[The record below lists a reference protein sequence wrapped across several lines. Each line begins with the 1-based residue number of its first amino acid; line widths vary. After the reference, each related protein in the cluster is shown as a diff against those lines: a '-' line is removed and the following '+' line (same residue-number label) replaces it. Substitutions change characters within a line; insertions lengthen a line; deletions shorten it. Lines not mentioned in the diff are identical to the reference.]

1 MNNDLAY
8 TILEIDNDQEITIDI
23 IKRQYKK
30 KALIYHPDKNN
41 TPNAK
46 QKFQEIADAYRYLIE
61 QEDLDKTN
69 IFDYEQF
76 DYDELREQLRKEMM
90 NMFSEQSAQS
100 AQSAQS
106 GSYKNIL
113 FSFLENVVGKEVFSN
128 VQNKIFYMIIQRIC
142 ISCEP
147 KALELLKKLDKQTIQ
162 KIYEILEMH
171 QEVFHFSETFLDSI
185 KEMIYVQST
194 PPSDRVILYTFL
206 EDLFANNLYRLTI
219 NKKQYIIPLWFHEL
233 IYDQDGKELCVQ
245 CVPILPE
252 NMTIDENN
260 NLIIQLHYTISELW
274 SNVNDE
280 MVVGTFGLKVIRF
293 KPNSLKI
300 CETQSWTFVGEG
312 ISKINTKNIYDVS
325 KKGDIILCINII

>member
-1 MNNDLAY
+1 MNLDLAY
-8 TILEIDNDQEITIDI
+8 TILEIDDDQEITIDI

-46 QKFQEIADAYRYLIE
+46 QRFQEIADAYRYLIE

-100 AQSAQS
+100 AAQS

-185 KEMIYVQST
+185 KEMIYEM
-194 PPSDRVILYTFL
+194 PSKPILERVILYTFL
-206 EDLFANNLYRLTI
+206 DDLFANNLYRLTI
-219 NKKQYIIPLWFHEL
+219 CKKQYIIPLWFHEL
-233 IYDQDGKELCVQ
+233 VYDQDGKEICVQ
-245 CVPILPE
+245 CVPILPD
-252 NMTIDENN
+252 NITIDENN

-274 SNVNDE
+274 SKVNKE
-280 MVVGTFGLKVIRF
+280 IVVGTFGMKVVRF
-293 KPNSLKI
+293 KPSHLKI
-300 CETQSWTFVGEG
+300 CETQSWTIVGEG
-312 ISKINTKNIYDVS
+312 IAKINTKNIYDIS
-325 KKGDIILCINII
+325 ERGDIILCINII